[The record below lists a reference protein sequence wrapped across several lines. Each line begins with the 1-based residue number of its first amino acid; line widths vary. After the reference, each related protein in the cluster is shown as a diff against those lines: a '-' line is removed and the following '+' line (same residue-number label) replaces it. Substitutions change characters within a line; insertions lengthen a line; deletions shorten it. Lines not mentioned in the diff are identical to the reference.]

1 MRATQHPRQVN
12 SMAQAKATQGENKQN
27 VLSDVHLMQSLLSS
41 ITDPLL
47 VLDNNKRLI
56 QMNPAAEATF
66 KTTIQQA
73 HGKSLKAVTNS
84 EELTALAEEGKA
96 LNEWITPDDKTF
108 MPGITQ
114 DQSTINIRMCH
125 GLTFV

>member
-1 MRATQHPRQVN
+1 MT
-12 SMAQAKATQGENKQN
+12 QAKATQGENKQN

-56 QMNPAAEATF
+56 QMNPAAEAVF

-73 HGKSLKAVTNS
+73 YGKSLQAVTGS
-84 EELTALAEEGKA
+84 EELAALADVSDTESCR
-96 LNEWITPDDKTF
+96 P
-108 MPGITQ
+108 
-114 DQSTINIRMCH
+114 
-125 GLTFV
+125 